1 VAIYKL
7 VIQKG
12 RQMKTLNLLKITALS
27 FMWIFVSGTA
37 MAEEDCAGGHLS
49 GFILTDIVIPEDGS
63 CLIENAVVQGNIIAT
78 GARDVTITFGVRVS
92 GGIWIA
98 NSKVA
103 NVQGAQVTGS
113 IALTGNQVA
122 LLVGSNTMGHIVV
135 NENTLAVVKRVDT
148 AGNLFCRDNQD
159 LEASPRN
166 HAGGEKDCPVS
177 LR

>member
-1 VAIYKL
+1 
-7 VIQKG
+7 
-12 RQMKTLNLLKITALS
+12 MKTLNLLKITALS
-27 FMWIFVSGTA
+27 CALLFVSGAA
-37 MAEEDCAGGHLS
+37 MADEDCAGGYLS
-49 GFILTDIVIPEDGS
+49 GFITTNIVIPEGGTCVIS
-63 CLIENAVVQGNIIAT
+63 NAVVQGDIIAT
-78 GARDVTITFGVRVS
+78 GALDVTVTVGVRVS
-92 GGIWIA
+92 GSIWILD
-98 NSKVA
+98 SKVA

-122 LLVGSNTMGHIVV
+122 LLVGSNTLGHIVV
-135 NENTLAVVKRVDT
+135 NGNTLAVVKRVDT